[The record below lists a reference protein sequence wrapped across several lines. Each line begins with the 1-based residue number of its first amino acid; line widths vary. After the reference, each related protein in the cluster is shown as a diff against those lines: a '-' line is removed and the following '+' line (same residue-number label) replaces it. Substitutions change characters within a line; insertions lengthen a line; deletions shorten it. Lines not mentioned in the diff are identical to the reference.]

1 MTTDIQA
8 AYQKALE
15 EYHAKKENREAD
27 KQSPKKRGRPR
38 KTDKVDNGEIS
49 KD

>member
-15 EYHAKKENREAD
+15 EYHSKEQ
-27 KQSPKKRGRPR
+27 KPKKKRGRPR
-38 KTDKVDNGEIS
+38 KE
-49 KD
+49 KDDDAKRDAG

>member
-15 EYHAKKENREAD
+15 EYHSKEQ
-27 KQSPKKRGRPR
+27 KPKKKRGRPP
-38 KTDKVDNGEIS
+38 KQKPEE
-49 KD
+49 